1 MVDSKKGGGLK
12 RKTSEPSIDAPPTME
27 SLSASIKAED
37 KMRIT
42 QKPFNEFLEDMER
55 ASGQRPDA
63 TDAVLAQKREQEL
76 ASSSTKKLNEL
87 TVKLKSAIDEADHCK
102 DMAAKVDIET
112 MVHKAEVNHH
122 KVIRKQHESSL
133 ELVNKELEREKAEH
147 AASVAPLERED
158 GLDGELP
165 FDLNKF
171 LAAEKEAEED
181 SDLPD
186 EVALSSVPSPPPET
200 SGPSETNPSYANLSS
215 EAPNAL

>member
-1 MVDSKKGGGLK
+1 
-12 RKTSEPSIDAPPTME
+12 
-27 SLSASIKAED
+27 
-37 KMRIT
+37 
-42 QKPFNEFLEDMER
+42 MER

-63 TDAVLAQKREQEL
+63 TDAVLAQKRYQEL

-87 TVKLKSAIDEADHCK
+87 TVKLKSAIDEANHYK
-102 DMAAKVDIET
+102 DRAAKVDIET
-112 MVHKAEVNHH
+112 MVQKAKVNHH
-122 KVIRKQHESSL
+122 KVIRKQLESSL

-147 AASVAPLERED
+147 AASVARLERED

-200 SGPSETNPSYANLSS
+200 TGPFETNPSYANLSS
-215 EAPNAL
+215 EAPDAL